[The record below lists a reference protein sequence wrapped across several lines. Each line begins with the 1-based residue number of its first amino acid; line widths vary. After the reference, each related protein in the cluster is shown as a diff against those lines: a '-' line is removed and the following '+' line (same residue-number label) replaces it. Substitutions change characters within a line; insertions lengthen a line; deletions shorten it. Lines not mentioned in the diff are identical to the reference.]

1 MPLLNDTIVTKV
13 RGVARPLGNE
23 MGPQRLLVDIY
34 NSPEIL
40 QEIYIKYRNEQFQVY
55 VIVADQHHL
64 LGVVHPKYDDLLIK
78 NDFKVI
84 SPWQITGGHELEGT
98 NTRMHLG
105 MNIKIKLIK
114 HEIESHINEDVLV

>member
-1 MPLLNDTIVTKV
+1 
-13 RGVARPLGNE
+13 

-40 QEIYIKYRNEQFQVY
+40 QDIYIKYRNEQFQVY

-64 LGVVHPKYDDLLIK
+64 LGVIHPKYDDLLIK

>member
-1 MPLLNDTIVTKV
+1 MPLLNDTIQTKV
-13 RGVARPLGNE
+13 RGTARTLGNE
-23 MGPQRLLVDIY
+23 MGPQRILLDIY
-34 NSPEIL
+34 NNPEIL
-40 QEIYIKYRNEQFQVY
+40 QDIYIKYRETQHRVY
-55 VIVADQHHL
+55 VVVADRHHC
-64 LGVVHPKYDDLLIK
+64 LGIVHPKYDELLIK

-114 HEIESHINEDVLV
+114 HEIETHTYEDVLL